1 MKLLDPY
8 SLVLM
13 ASMMCGVMSAVL
25 YLVRRSFPA
34 EIHGLG
40 WWSAALAVQVLA
52 TACFSFKGTLPDG
65 LVLPPANL
73 LFVFGNGLCVIGLQ
87 AFHGRPQGWRMLGG
101 ALGFALVGMVYW
113 LFVVPSY
120 TARVAWMAVPLTV
133 INVTQLWLV
142 LRYGRRH
149 FATWFLATLIGV
161 NMLLVATRGVTALLA
176 PAAAVDLSQ
185 PGAWQGAYLVI
196 TAMVPIL
203 LAVGFIMVAT
213 KRLQFTLE
221 RRSASDPLTG
231 ALNRRGFGAAYA
243 RELARLRR
251 RPRAL
256 ALLAIDLDHFK
267 TVNDVH
273 GHGVG
278 DKVLVRTASLIDAA
292 LRESDYL
299 ARFGGEEFIVLLPD
313 TDVTLAVTVAQRI
326 QAALRVAC
334 DSGLPV
340 CTASIGIAAQT
351 NPQQELD
358 DLLDAADRAL
368 YRAKANGRDRIEMA
382 EAVAGAQ
389 QASA

>member
-13 ASMMCGVMSAVL
+13 ASMVCGVMSAVL
-25 YLVRRSFPA
+25 CLVRRSFPA
-34 EIHGLG
+34 EIRGLG
-40 WWSAALAVQVLA
+40 YWSAALAVQVLSSI
-52 TACFSFKGTLPDG
+52 CYSFKGTLPDG
-65 LVLPPANL
+65 LVLPVANL
-73 LFVFGNGLCVIGLQ
+73 LFVLGNGLCAVGLQ
-87 AFHGRPQGWRMLGG
+87 AFYGRPQGWRMLGG
-101 ALGFALVGMVYW
+101 ALGFSLVGMVYW

-120 TARVAWMAVPLTV
+120 TARVAWMALPLSV

-142 LRYGRRH
+142 LRHGRRH
-149 FATWFLATLIGV
+149 FATWFLAALIGV
-161 NMLLVATRGVTALLA
+161 NMLLVATRGVMALLA
-176 PAAAVDLSQ
+176 SASAVDLSR
-185 PGAWQGAYLVI
+185 PGALQGGYLVI

-231 ALNRRGFGAAYA
+231 ALNRRGFGAAYT

-267 TVNDVH
+267 TVNDLH
-273 GHGVG
+273 GHGIG
-278 DKVLVRTASLIDAA
+278 DKVLVRTASAIGAA

-299 ARFGGEEFIVLLPD
+299 ARFGGEEFVVLLPD
-313 TDVTLAVTVAQRI
+313 TDMTLAVTVAQRI
-326 QAALRVAC
+326 QAALRIGC
-334 DSGLPV
+334 ETGLPV

-351 NPQQELD
+351 SPQQQLD

-368 YRAKANGRDRIEMA
+368 YRAKANGRDRIELA
-382 EAVAGAQ
+382 DDTPER
-389 QASA
+389 ASA

>member
-1 MKLLDPY
+1 MKLLDPF

-25 YLVRRSFPA
+25 FLVRRSFPA

-40 WWSAALAVQVLA
+40 HWGAALAVQVLS
-52 TACFSFKGTLPDG
+52 TACYSFKGTLPDG
-65 LVLPPANL
+65 FVLPVANL
-73 LFVFGNGLCVIGLQ
+73 LFVTGNGLCAIGLQ
-87 AFHGRPQGWRMLGG
+87 AFYGRPQGWRMLGG
-101 ALGFALVGMVYW
+101 AVGFALVGMVYF

-120 TARVAWMAVPLTV
+120 TARVTWMALPLTV
-133 INVTQLWLV
+133 INGTQLWLV
-142 LRYGRRH
+142 LRHGRRH
-149 FATWFLATLIGV
+149 FATYFLGLLIGV
-161 NMLLVATRGVTALLA
+161 NALLVAVRGVMALLVPA
-176 PAAAVDLSQ
+176 PTVDLTQ
-185 PGAWQGAYLVI
+185 PGTLQGIYLVI

-203 LAVGFIMVAT
+203 LSVGFLMVAT

-231 ALNRRGFGAAYA
+231 ALNRRGFDAAYA

-267 TVNDVH
+267 AVNDAH

-278 DKVLVRTASLIDAA
+278 DKVLVRTASLVGAA

-299 ARFGGEEFIVLLPD
+299 ARFGGEEFVVLLPD
-313 TDVTLAVTVAQRI
+313 TDMTLAATVAQRI
-326 QAALRVAC
+326 QAALRTAC
-334 DSGLPV
+334 DTGIPV

-351 NPQQELD
+351 DPRQTLD
-358 DLLDAADRAL
+358 DLLESADRAL

-382 EAVAGAQ
+382 VEEHLPRR
-389 QASA
+389 ASA